1 MKKFAILAFAAV
13 LVVMFTIPACA
24 LENQFGGFWR
34 TRFFT
39 QQNFSG
45 NDQDEA
51 QDVSRADTRTRL
63 YWTAVFNEN
72 LKFVN
77 KFEMNAVWG
86 GQDGSIPD
94 SYGDIGADGLSVRVK
109 NSYADF
115 NTGPVNW
122 KVGVQG
128 AVLSRGFLFDDD
140 FAGAV
145 VAFQGENF
153 SVPFIWMKANEGGM
167 GKNANDFDV
176 DYYAVAPSFTVAD
189 SVTVNPYFLYAYSK
203 DASGWDPTSSVLGGT
218 TEKLKLW
225 YAGLDVD
232 ANFNMFNL
240 WMTGIY
246 QGGDVD
252 RVAMD
257 SVDFQAW
264 LAAAGFAAPM
274 AWGDIHGEFFY
285 ATGDDDSDND
295 WENFWVPAGQSYYW
309 AEIMGLGIFDNQA
322 SNNAPGDKISDIMA
336 ANFGV
341 VVKPMDKLSVALD
354 GWYAK
359 RINDIAG
366 LNEDYL
372 GTEID
377 LTLTYQLVQGLNLDV
392 VGAYLFAGDATTEKA
407 TDDANPYE
415 VGARLSL
422 SF

>member
-24 LENQFGGFWR
+24 LENQFGGYWR

-51 QDVSRADTRTRL
+51 KDVSRVDTRTRL

-77 KFEMNAVWG
+77 KFEMDAVWG
-86 GQDGSIPD
+86 DQNT
-94 SYGDIGADGLSVRVK
+94 YGRIGADTISVEVK

-128 AVLSRGFLFDDD
+128 VVMARGLLFDDD
-140 FAGAV
+140 FAGAI
-145 VAFQGENF
+145 ASFKGDSF
-153 SVPFIWMKANEGGM
+153 SVPLIWLKANEGGT
-167 GKNANDFDV
+167 GKDANDLDV
-176 DYYAVAPSFTVAD
+176 DYYAVAPSFTVAGAWNI
-189 SVTVNPYFLYAYSK
+189 NPYFVYAYSK
-203 DASGWDPTSSVLGGT
+203 DASGWAPTSTVLGGT

-232 ANFNMFNL
+232 VDFDMFNF
-240 WMTGIY
+240 WATGIY

-252 RVAMD
+252 RIAMD
-257 SVDFQAW
+257 SVDFKAW
-264 LAAAGFAAPM
+264 LIDAGFAAPM
-274 AWGDIHGEFFY
+274 AWGDIHGEFLY

-295 WENFWVPAGQSYYW
+295 WEAFWVPAGQSFYW

-341 VVKPMDKLSVALD
+341 MVKPMPKLKVALD

-359 RINDIAG
+359 RTNDIPG

-372 GTEID
+372 GTEVD
-377 LTLTYQLVQGLNLDV
+377 LKLTYQLVQGLNLDV
-392 VGAYLFAGDATTEKA
+392 VGAYLFAGDATTEKHA
-407 TDDANPYE
+407 DDANPYE